1 MAQSLHISSIGEGTP
16 IVLLHGWGLNSA
28 VFKPLAEA
36 LSTDYQVLSVDL
48 PGYGYSREN
57 VPSPYDLSRIADII
71 VEGIEQ
77 HTEKPAIYLGW
88 SMGGLIATHIA
99 LNHPFERVL
108 GLVTVAST
116 PCFAQQENWPGIK
129 RVLLDGFHQ
138 QIATDIEKTLNGFLK
153 IQAMGSPHIKEDIK
167 NIQRLVMSAPL
178 PDKEALIGGL
188 GLLNDID
195 LRSALSDITSPFL
208 RVYGKMDGLVPKAI
222 IKQVEAL
229 APKSTT
235 VILDKASHAPF
246 ISDFDD
252 FTMALKSWLK
262 GNIRT

>member
-36 LSTDYQVLSVDL
+36 LSADYQVLSVDL

-57 VPSPYDLSRIADII
+57 IPSPYDLNRIADMI
-71 VEGIEQ
+71 VEGVEL

-99 LNHPFERVL
+99 LNHPSEKVH

-129 RVLLDGFHQ
+129 AELLDGFHQ
-138 QIATDIEKTLNGFLK
+138 QITADIEKTLNGFLK
-153 IQAMGSPHIKEDIK
+153 IQAMGSPHIKDDIK
-167 NIQRLVMSAPL
+167 NIQQLVMSAPL

-188 GLLNDID
+188 GLLNNID
-195 LRSALSDITSPFL
+195 LRAVLSQITSPFL
-208 RVYGKMDGLVPKAI
+208 RIYGKMDGLVPKAI
-222 IKQVEAL
+222 IKQVDAL
-229 APKSTT
+229 APESAT
-235 VILDKASHAPF
+235 IIFDKASHAPF

-252 FTMALKSWLK
+252 FTTALKSWLK
-262 GNIRT
+262 GNISI

>member
-1 MAQSLHISSIGEGTP
+1 MAQSLHISSIGEGIP

-28 VFKPLAEA
+28 VFTPLAEA
-36 LSTDYQVLSVDL
+36 LSSDYQVLSVDL
-48 PGYGYSREN
+48 PGYGYSRNN
-57 VPSPYDLSRIADII
+57 VPSPYDLAQIADL
-71 VEGIEQ
+71 VAEGVEQ
-77 HTEKPAIYLGW
+77 HSEKPAIYLGW

-99 LNHPFERVL
+99 LHHSPEKVL

-116 PCFAQQENWPGIK
+116 PCFAQRENWPGIK

-188 GLLNDID
+188 GLLNEID

-222 IKQVEAL
+222 IERVSEL
-229 APKSTT
+229 SPESTSI
-235 VILDKASHAPF
+235 VFDKASHAPF
-246 ISDFDD
+246 ISDFED
-252 FTMALKSWLK
+252 FTSALQSWLK
-262 GNIRT
+262 GNINT